1 MRTDSS
7 LTNRYVPR
15 WAMLLLF
22 LGLFLRSHGQ
32 EIPIAPD
39 NLKGLE
45 RIKNQSVRDSQA
57 YTYLEELIDGIGSRV
72 TGSPQAAMACSW
84 GLEKMRHIGLA
95 NVHAEEWR
103 LDRGWQ
109 RGFAR
114 ARLLR
119 PFALDLNVSSYGWA
133 GSTPSGGVEA
143 EIIPVDNDNIPE
155 EIQRNAAG
163 WRDKVL
169 LLEPGKA
176 EHPIRDYSELA
187 SLVAAATAAHA
198 IAIIARDQRPG
209 VMLTHSKPVALPPS
223 IASVIDDIPVLDIAA
238 EHQAILERALK
249 AGRSPRIHIEV
260 SNHVSQGPVT
270 AANIIGEIPGSE
282 QRDQIVVIAAH
293 LDSWDLGTGAIDD
306 GFGVAAVLDAAR
318 SILASGVKPLRTI
331 RFILFTGEEQGLLG
345 SRAYL
350 VTHEKELPNHVCA
363 LVMDWGQGPI
373 TAIHLA
379 GRQELVPSFQRFA
392 TAVTDWLTVDVD
404 KNYLH
409 FTDAFSFTVA
419 GIPGIALGQDS
430 PNLTL
435 QGHSAA
441 DTLDKIDPTVL
452 AKDAGFLALIAA
464 WVASHP
470 ERLGVRWTPDKT
482 AQVLTEDKEQ
492 IMLQLAGHWLLPQ

>member
-1 MRTDSS
+1 M
-7 LTNRYVPR
+7 VPN
-15 WAMLLLF
+15 
-22 LGLFLRSHGQ
+22 
-32 EIPIAPD
+32 

-45 RIKNQSVRDSQA
+45 RIKNQAVHDSQA
-57 YTYLEELIDGIGSRV
+57 STYLQELIDGIGPRL
-72 TGSPQAAMACSW
+72 TGSPEAAKAGSW
-84 GLEKMRHIGLA
+84 ALERMRRIGLS
-95 NVHAEEWR
+95 NVHAEEWT

-119 PFALDLNVSSYGWA
+119 PSGLELNISSYGWA

-143 EIIPVDNDNIPE
+143 EVVPVDNDNIPE
-155 EIQRNAAG
+155 EIQKNAKG

-176 EHPIRDYSELA
+176 EHPIRDYSELTL
-187 SLVAAATAAHA
+187 LVTAATAAHA
-198 IAIIARDQRPG
+198 VAIIARDQRPG
-209 VMLTHSKPVALPPS
+209 VMLTHTKPVALPPS
-223 IASVIDDIPVLDIAA
+223 IASVVDDIPVVDIAA
-238 EHQAILERALK
+238 EHQAVLERALK

-260 SNHVSQGPVT
+260 SNHVSQGPVK

-282 QRDQIVVIAAH
+282 QRSQIVVVAAH
-293 LDSWDLGTGAIDD
+293 LDSWDLGSGAIDD

-318 SILASGVKPLRTI
+318 LILALELKPLRTI

-350 VTHEKELPNHVCA
+350 ASHQAELPNHVCA

-379 GRQELVPSFQRFA
+379 GRQELVPSFQRF
-392 TAVTDWLTVDVD
+392 VSSMTDWSTVKVD
-404 KNYLH
+404 KDYLH

-452 AKDAGFLALIAA
+452 AKNAGFLALIAA
-464 WVASHP
+464 SAATDP
-470 ERLGVRWTPDKT
+470 ERLGVRWPPDKT
-482 AQVLTEDKEQ
+482 AQVLIDDKER
-492 IMLQLAGHWLLPQ
+492 IMLQLAGQWLLPQ